1 MLNRVTLGEIVA
13 RNSTVQGLQP
23 SIFFVRQP

>member
-1 MLNRVTLGEIVA
+1 VTLGEIMA
-13 RNSTVQGLQP
+13 RNSSVQGLQP